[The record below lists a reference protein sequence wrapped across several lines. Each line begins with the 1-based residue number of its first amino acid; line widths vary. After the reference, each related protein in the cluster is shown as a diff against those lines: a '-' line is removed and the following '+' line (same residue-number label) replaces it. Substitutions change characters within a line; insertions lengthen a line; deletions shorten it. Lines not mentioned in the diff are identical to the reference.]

1 MAKQI
6 SDTYTISLKGQPGAY
21 TVEADSPGEIRVEPQ
36 TFAWSPGAE
45 QSATL
50 AALREEGPVAA
61 GALRE
66 LGQAL
71 HRALFV
77 PAIAEAW
84 GRAQARAEGVRLRLA
99 VEPPELAALPWEALH
114 DGTGYLSAR
123 SERPLVR
130 ALPGGEDARWGKRLA
145 VRGALRVLFV
155 GASPEGLPAL
165 DQERAAAE
173 VRARLAEAVAKKRV
187 VLDVLLDATLAELRS
202 KLLGDYHVVYLMGHG
217 TEGAIYLDDGQGGER
232 DALTGRRPAGDADE
246 VTAGE
251 LAAELEGKAT
261 RLVYVGACETGVAT
275 GFAVEL
281 ARLGGLPAVVG
292 MQYRIGD
299 GAAGKVAGRFFE
311 SLGAMY
317 AVDVALAEARKALL
331 GDGGGGRDAMAPVLY
346 LQAEDG
352 ALFRR
357 ARNWPAIGLLI
368 TLAVVALVLGS
379 LSLSQARQTRIAEST
394 AQAEATG
401 RAIARIEQAT
411 AQAQAEARRRESRAR
426 ELAEASRVAL
436 DTYPQR
442 SLLLAVEALQVTQ
455 QAGDPRVP
463 AAEEALRQVLA
474 RSGGLGL
481 GGHSGFVEDVEL
493 SPEGRWLITAGGEG
507 TARLWSL
514 VAADPVAAPVV
525 LDGHEGPVTLAA
537 FSADGRW
544 VATAGADGTAR
555 LWELPALSGAGAA
568 DPSAAAAVLGGHSRA
583 VTVLAFSPDGRWL
596 VTGDEGGILRLWDPA
611 AADPA
616 SGSVVLSGLEGP
628 VSAVVAGPDGRWLVA
643 VGSDSTILLWDLAD
657 PGLPAGP
664 IALHRPEGVPGADV
678 GPAMAF
684 VVLPAQQSAVAS
696 ADGRWLAVADE
707 DLIRLWDIPG
717 LLDADAASLDLAAKP
732 TVLSGPVAAVSTVAI
747 SPDSHWLVSG
757 GWDNTAYVWDLAA
770 VDPAAMPVAALGH
783 AAPVSVLA
791 ISAYDWLFTGSNDG
805 MIYLWNLNDPDPAAT
820 AYPLPGHQGPITAL
834 AVSPDHR
841 WLVSGSNDATA
852 RLWDLATRDPAAS
865 SLTLVGHE
873 NVLLDVAVSAD
884 SRWLATRSSDGTA
897 RLWDLAEPRPA
908 AAPLILDERYGALVP
923 SGPTGSRWL
932 VTAGG
937 GYTYLWDLTA
947 ADLET
952 PSVVVS
958 GQADGVAAVS
968 ADERWLAAAGG
979 DETVLLWDISAVLGA
994 GAAGWGAP
1002 VTPTVLSGHEDA
1014 VEVVAISLDS
1024 HWLVTGSRDQDA
1036 RLWDLTAPDPPSASL
1051 VLPGHEDN
1059 IAVAAFSDDGR
1070 WLVTASWDDTARLW
1084 DLAARDPAVTATVLG
1099 GAEFPVAGAAFGPD
1113 SHWLAVGEE
1122 DVWLLDLTAESPKS
1136 DPMEIAGLG
1145 TPVTFSPDG
1154 RWLVALRH
1162 FDQDI
1167 RLLDMAD
1174 PAGEPLVLRGHDAKV
1189 SSIAVSDDGH
1199 WLATGSWDDTARLW
1213 DLTAADPAATSVL
1226 LPHEEAW
1233 LPHVVAVALGP
1244 DAHWLAT
1251 AVEGGTVRLWTL
1263 RLDDLMDLACR
1274 TAGRNLTRAE
1284 WEQTFGD
1291 EPYRKTCPELPM
1303 LEE

>member
-6 SDTYTISLKGQPGAY
+6 SDTYTISLKGQPGGY
-21 TVEADSPGEIRVEPQ
+21 TVEADGPGEIRVAPQ
-36 TFAWSPGAE
+36 AFSWSPSAE
-45 QSATL
+45 QSTTL
-50 AALREEGPVAA
+50 AVLAEEGRVAA
-61 GALRE
+61 EALRE

-71 HRALFV
+71 HRALFA

-84 GRAQARAEGVRLRLA
+84 GRAQAEAEGVRLRLA

-114 DGTGYLSAR
+114 DRSGYLSAR

-130 ALPGGEDARWGKRLA
+130 ALPGGEAAGRVKRLA

-155 GASPEGLPAL
+155 GASPQRLPAL
-165 DQERAAAE
+165 DQERAAEE
-173 VRARLAEAVAKKRV
+173 VRARLADAVGKKRV
-187 VLDVLLDATLAELRS
+187 RLDVLLDATLEELRS

-217 TEGAIYLDDGQGGER
+217 TEKAICLDDGQAGKR
-232 DALTGRRPAGDADE
+232 DEVTGRRPKGDPKA
-246 VTAGE
+246 VTARD

-281 ARLGGLPAVVG
+281 ARLGSLPAMVG

-299 GAAGKVAGRFFE
+299 GAAGEVAGRFFE

-317 AVDVALAEARKALL
+317 PVDVALAEARKALL

-346 LQAEDG
+346 LEAEDG

-357 ARNWPAIGLLI
+357 AWNWPAIGLLI
-368 TLAVVALVLGS
+368 TLVVVALVLGS
-379 LSLSQARQTRIAEST
+379 LSLSQARQTHIAEST

-401 RAIARIEQAT
+401 RAIARLEQAT
-411 AQAQAEARRRESRAR
+411 AQAQADARRRESRAR

-436 DTYPQR
+436 DAYPQR
-442 SLLLAVEALQVTQ
+442 SLLLAVEALHVTE

-463 AAEEALRQVLA
+463 AAEEALRQALA
-474 RSGGLGL
+474 RSGGVGL
-481 GGHSGFVEDVEL
+481 GGHGGFVEDVEL

-507 TARLWSL
+507 TARLWDL
-514 VAADPVAAPVV
+514 AAPDPVAAPVV
-525 LDGHEGPVTLAA
+525 LEGHEGPVTLAA

-555 LWELPALSGAGAA
+555 LWELPVLTGAGAA
-568 DPSAAAAVLGGHSRA
+568 APPAAATVLAGHSGA
-583 VTVLAFSPDGRWL
+583 ITVLAFSPDGRWL

-616 SGSVVLSGLEGP
+616 AGPIVLSGLEGP
-628 VSAVVAGPDGRWLVA
+628 VSAVVAGPDGQWLAA
-643 VGSDSTILLWDLAD
+643 VSFDSTTLFWKVAD
-657 PGLPAGP
+657 PDLPAEP
-664 IALHRPEGVPGADV
+664 IILHRPEEVPGAEV

-684 VVLPAQQSAVAS
+684 VALPAQQSAVAS

-707 DLIRLWDIPG
+707 DLIRLWDIAG
-717 LLDADAASLDLAAKP
+717 LLDADAAALDLAAEP
-732 TVLSGPVAAVSTVAI
+732 AVLAGHVAAVSTIAT
-747 SPDSHWLVSG
+747 SPDSRWLVSG

-770 VDPAAMPVAALGH
+770 MDPTATPVATLDH
-783 AAPVSVLA
+783 AAPVSVLT
-791 ISAYDWLFTGSNDG
+791 ISVYNWLFTGSNDG
-805 MIYLWNLNDPDPAAT
+805 MIYLWNLNDPDPATT

-841 WLVSGSNDATA
+841 WLASGSNDATA

-865 SLTLVGHE
+865 SLALVGHE

-884 SRWLATRSSDGTA
+884 SRWLATRSTDGTA
-897 RLWDLAEPRPA
+897 RLWNLAEPRPS

-923 SGPTGSRWL
+923 TDSTGGRWL

-937 GYTYLWDLTA
+937 GYTYLWDLA
-947 ADLET
+947 VADVES
-952 PSVVVS
+952 PSAVVS
-958 GQADGVAAVS
+958 GQAHGVAAVS
-968 ADERWLAAAGG
+968 ADERWLAATAG
-979 DETVLLWDISAVLGA
+979 DETVLLWDVSAVLGGDEAEA
-994 GAAGWGAP
+994 GEL
-1002 VTPTVLSGHEDA
+1002 VTPTVLSGHEEA
-1014 VEVVAISLDS
+1014 VEVVAISPDS

-1036 RLWDLTAPDPPSASL
+1036 RLWDLTAPDPLSASL
-1051 VLPGHEDN
+1051 VLRGHADN
-1059 IAVAAFSDDGR
+1059 VAVAAFSTDSR

-1084 DLAARDPAVTATVLG
+1084 DLAARDPAVTAMVLG
-1099 GAEFPVAGAAFGPD
+1099 GAEFPVAGAAFSPD
-1113 SHWLAVGEE
+1113 SRWLAVGGE
-1122 DVWLLDLTAESPKS
+1122 DVWLLDLTAQDPES
-1136 DPMEIAGLG
+1136 DPIKVAGLG

-1174 PAGEPLVLRGHDAKV
+1174 PAAEPLVLRGHDAKV

-1199 WLATGSWDDTARLW
+1199 WLASGSWDDTARLW
-1213 DLTAADPAATSVL
+1213 DLTAGDPAASSVL
-1226 LPHEEAW
+1226 LPHGDDW

-1263 RLDDLMDLACR
+1263 RLDELVDLACR

-1284 WEQTFGD
+1284 WAQNSFD
-1291 EPYRKTCPELPM
+1291 EPYRETCEQWPV
-1303 LEE
+1303 EE